1 MPSEDELARRR
12 YEKLVDRLETLMRA
26 GLNPMYEGYYGQLVL
41 GREDLTEMSELK
53 DLRRAAREAGGRLG
67 WKVATR
73 LVDGRLFVLDQRE
86 VPHEIERLAGDA
98 TAEAVDRARERAS
111 RPRLT

>member
-12 YEKLVDRLETLMRA
+12 YDKLETLMRA
-26 GLNPMYEGYYGQLVL
+26 P
-41 GREDLTEMSELK
+41 
-53 DLRRAAREAGGRLG
+53 
-67 WKVATR
+67 ATR

-86 VPHEIERLAGDA
+86 VPEEIERLAGDA
-98 TAEAVDRARERAS
+98 APEAVDQARKEAL

>member
-1 MPSEDELARRR
+1 MPAKDELARRR
-12 YEKLVDRLETLMRA
+12 YEKLVDRLESLMRA
-26 GLNPMYEGYYGQLVL
+26 GLKPQYEGYYGQLIL
-41 GREDLTEMSELK
+41 GRDDLTEMGGLE

-67 WKVATR
+67 WKVTTR

-86 VPHEIERLAGDA
+86 VPEEIERLAGHS
-98 TAEAVDRARERAS
+98 TAEAIDRARDEAH

>member
-1 MPSEDELARRR
+1 MPSQDELARRR

-26 GLNPMYEGYYGQLVL
+26 HLDPMYEGYYGQLVL
-41 GREDLTEMSELK
+41 GREDLTEMGELK

-73 LVDGRLFVLDQRE
+73 LVDGRFFVLDQRE
-86 VPHEIERLAGDA
+86 VPEEIERLAGDSA
-98 TAEAVDRARERAS
+98 AEAVDRARKEAL

>member
-1 MPSEDELARRR
+1 MPAKDELAPRR
-12 YEKLVDRLETLMRA
+12 YERLVDRLETLMRA

-41 GREDLTEMSELK
+41 GREDLTEMGELK

-67 WKVATR
+67 WKVTTR

-86 VPHEIERLAGDA
+86 VPEEIERLAGDA
-98 TAEAVDRARERAS
+98 AAEAVGRAREEAF
-111 RPRLT
+111 RPRPT